1 MNILVIAPHPDD
13 EVLGVGGTIAKRTAM
28 GDQVDVCI
36 VTKGRPQLFNPSVV
50 KQGREEAKWAA
61 NVLGVRSIIFLDF
74 PAAEL
79 DTVSHNELVS
89 ALAEVIQTEKPDE
102 VFIPHQGDLHIDH
115 KLVAEAAMV
124 AVRPKYRHKVK
135 RVYAYECPSETEWDI
150 PSAQNAFMPN
160 VYEDITDTIS
170 IKIKALSNYQSQ
182 IDEFPAT
189 RSLEAV
195 NALATYRGATVY
207 TRAAEAFSLIRE
219 IR

>member
-36 VTKGRPQLFNPSVV
+36 VTKGRPQLFNPEVIE
-50 KQGREEAKWAA
+50 QGRQEAKGAA
-61 NVLGVRSIIFLDF
+61 NILGVRSITFLDF

-79 DTVSHNELVS
+79 DTVPHNKLIA
-89 ALAEVIQTEKPDE
+89 ALTEVIQTEKPDE
-102 VFIPHQGDLHIDH
+102 VFIPHHGDLHIDH

-124 AVRPKYRHKVK
+124 ALRPKYQHKVK

-150 PSAQNAFMPN
+150 PSAQNAFLPN
-160 VYEDITDTIS
+160 VYEDITDTLIT
-170 IKIKALSNYQSQ
+170 KILALSNYQSQ
-182 IDEFPAT
+182 MDKFPAT
-189 RSLEAV
+189 RSMEAV